1 MVLWSIKRMLPCPV
15 GYGFEAVAIHLIR
28 EGQWREAV
36 HLYREET
43 GANLAQAEQ
52 AVERLALEQGIHR
65 YSRGFLVSIIA
76 TTVEL
81 SLLWPAS
88 WNC

>member
-1 MVLWSIKRMLPCPV
+1 MLPCPV

-28 EGQWREAV
+28 EGQWREAI

-52 AVERLALEQGIHR
+52 AVERLALEHGIHR
-65 YSRGFLVSIIA
+65 YSRGFMMSMVAVAGGSLIAVAGII
-76 TTVEL
+76 EL
-81 SLLWPAS
+81 LS
-88 WNC
+88 